1 MHQKSK
7 FLKGVIA
14 VIFAL
19 SVPSLAA
26 AATVTRILDGDTLEV
41 TEGKT
46 TLRVRLINI
55 DAPEKPQPYGQ
66 RSRQFLSDLV
76 KGATDVAVKA
86 KGNDRY
92 GRTLADV
99 YVKKCEPACLAYH
112 LNSEM
117 VKSGMAWAYRYK
129 GKASSPAMQE
139 LEQIAHKSR
148 LGLWQDDHAIEPWQ
162 WRQLQ
167 KQKDN

>member
-7 FLKGVIA
+7 FSKGIIA

-55 DAPEKPQPYGQ
+55 DAPEKSQPYGQ
-66 RSRQFLSDLV
+66 RFRQFLSELV

-86 KGNDRY
+86 KSNDRY

-99 YVKKCEPACLAYH
+99 YVKKCEPACLVYH

-117 VKSGMAWAYRYK
+117 VKSGMAWAYRFK
-129 GKASSPAMQE
+129 GTASSMAMLE
-139 LEQIAHKSR
+139 LENEARNHK
-148 LGLWQDDHAIEPWQ
+148 LGLWRETNPVEPWR
-162 WRQLQ
+162 WRRSSKEASL
-167 KQKDN
+167 